1 MVLKGVL
8 QVKMLIKAE
17 RTDLILQGKYV
28 GKIDTKDLLAHLGVC
43 PQDYRA
49 MSCYGHS
56 KDPFFGSRED
66 SGQVVQLRESQ
77 KSCVLTAAETSRFF
91 FASMPMRC
99 AFQIFCPHLC
109 TIGCPISILEPNTEG
124 VVLEVTLIIMLWR
137 YYELS
142 SSVSC
147 PSHLLRCWGHPR

>member
-8 QVKMLIKAE
+8 QVKMLIKAG

-49 MSCYGHS
+49 ISCYGHS

-77 KSCVLTAAETSRFF
+77 KSCVLTAAEMSRFF
-91 FASMPMRC
+91 FCFHAYKMC
-99 AFQIFCPHLC
+99 
-109 TIGCPISILEPNTEG
+109 ISDL
-124 VVLEVTLIIMLWR
+124 
-137 YYELS
+137 LS
-142 SSVSC
+142 SSVYYRMPDFHFGTKYRGRGS
-147 PSHLLRCWGHPR
+147 RGHFDHYALEIL

>member
-43 PQDYRA
+43 PQDYGTI
-49 MSCYGHS
+49 SCYGHS

-66 SGQVVQLRESQ
+66 SGQVVHLRESQ
-77 KSCVLTAAETSRFF
+77 KSCVLTAAKNVQV

-99 AFQIFCPHLC
+99 AFQIFSPYLC

-137 YYELS
+137 YYELLS
-142 SSVSC
+142 SLSR
-147 PSHLLRCWGHPR
+147 PSHLLQCFGHPR